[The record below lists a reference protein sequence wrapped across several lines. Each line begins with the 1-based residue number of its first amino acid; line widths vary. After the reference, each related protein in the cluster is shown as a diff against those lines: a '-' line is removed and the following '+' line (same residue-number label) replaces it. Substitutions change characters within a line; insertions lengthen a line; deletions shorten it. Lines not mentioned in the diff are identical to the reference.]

1 MSRIVVR
8 SVVVLT
14 LVAMVLAGVPSRAWA
29 GLIPTATALAAESAP
44 GRAANLALVQAQ
56 LARADVQR
64 QLQAFG
70 VDPAD
75 AAQRAAALTD
85 TELAQL
91 AQHMRQAP
99 AGGDGGILALIGAVF
114 LVLLLLDYLQVIH
127 VFRSHR

>member
-1 MSRIVVR
+1 MSRVVVR
-8 SVVVLT
+8 SVVMLT
-14 LVAMVLAGVPSRAWA
+14 LAAMVLAGVPSGAWA
-29 GLIPTATALAAESAP
+29 GMIPTATAIAAEQAP

-56 LARADVQR
+56 LARADVRQ

-91 AQHMRQAP
+91 AQRMQQAP
-99 AGGDGGILALIGAVF
+99 AGGDAGILALIGAVF
-114 LVLLLLDYLQVIH
+114 LVLLLLDYLEVIH

>member
-1 MSRIVVR
+1 M
-8 SVVVLT
+8 LT
-14 LVAMVLAGVPSRAWA
+14 LAAMVLAGVPSGAWA
-29 GLIPTATALAAESAP
+29 GMIPTATAIAAEQAP

-56 LARADVQR
+56 LARADVRQ

-91 AQHMRQAP
+91 AQRMQQAP
-99 AGGDGGILALIGAVF
+99 AGGDAGILALIGAVF
-114 LVLLLLDYLQVIH
+114 LVLLLLDYLEVIH